1 LEKPSQSSKQF
12 VQIPEEPKS
21 FLKKEQIL
29 SNILPNHSNIF
40 IKRSQNRFKNIRPDQ
55 SNMKQK
61 HQTCIKKETP
71 NFQTK
76 QIIKSTWFRKFSP
89 WTTRNYALVKYL
101 RSDLSEEPDKGATLC
116 HCWLFMKANLASK
129 PRPSMAWPYRQR
141 WFWYSFEAPL
151 TSIWPT

>member
-1 LEKPSQSSKQF
+1 MIVNPTLAIFLGGCSSQKRILESCFHCIRATYWQPIRNSRYPNNLGYIILEKPSQSSKQF

-89 WTTRNYALVKYL
+89 
-101 RSDLSEEPDKGATLC
+101 
-116 HCWLFMKANLASK
+116 
-129 PRPSMAWPYRQR
+129 
-141 WFWYSFEAPL
+141 
-151 TSIWPT
+151 

>member
-40 IKRSQNRFKNIRPDQ
+40 IKRSQNRFKHIRPDQ

-61 HQTCIKKETP
+61 HQTCIKKGNSKLP
-71 NFQTK
+71 NKTDHKIDMVQK
-76 QIIKSTWFRKFSP
+76 I
-89 WTTRNYALVKYL
+89 
-101 RSDLSEEPDKGATLC
+101 
-116 HCWLFMKANLASK
+116 
-129 PRPSMAWPYRQR
+129 
-141 WFWYSFEAPL
+141 
-151 TSIWPT
+151 